1 MTNQITDADLK
12 AALPDVE
19 SEQKLSGIVSEATI
33 YRDKWGIPH
42 ITADN
47 ESDLFFAQG
56 FATAQDRLFQMDY
69 DRMRC
74 LGRSAEYLGDIG
86 LAQDRLMRCRSLEV
100 VSKRDLQVSS
110 NEVRTMISAYTRGVN
125 AFIESDAPLPVEYK
139 LIEIKPVSYT
149 HLTLPTKA

>member
-74 LGRSAEYLGDIG
+74 LGRSA
-86 LAQDRLMRCRSLEV
+86 
-100 VSKRDLQVSS
+100 
-110 NEVRTMISAYTRGVN
+110 
-125 AFIESDAPLPVEYK
+125 
-139 LIEIKPVSYT
+139 
-149 HLTLPTKA
+149 